1 MRRTNL
7 AAPAGDRV
15 EQLTTYNS
23 IFCTRTDCGGHWI
36 RSNIVWIL
44 ELGATVADS
53 RATSDGAVMN
63 QATILRTLTSYY

>member
-1 MRRTNL
+1 MHVSFSS
-7 AAPAGDRV
+7 AGRAWV
-15 EQLTTYNS
+15 LLTP
-23 IFCTRTDCGGHWI
+23 F
-36 RSNIVWIL
+36 L